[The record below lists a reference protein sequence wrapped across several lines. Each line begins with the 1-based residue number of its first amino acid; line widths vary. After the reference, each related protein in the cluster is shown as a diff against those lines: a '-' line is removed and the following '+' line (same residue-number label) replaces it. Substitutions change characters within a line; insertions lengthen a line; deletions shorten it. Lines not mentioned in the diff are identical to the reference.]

1 MKIRN
6 YLKILRTRRGISQA
20 ELARRLGKSRQAV
33 NGFES
38 DSYVPSMDV
47 ATEIAE
53 ILNVP
58 ISTLFSPEEAT
69 SMMHVP
75 IALIANCESEDQ
87 RLVLGDRLSEL
98 FPTDRLQT
106 VVRAREG
113 SSPRWDW
120 DPKGERTDGKP
131 GIAIACETQRQ
142 FDEFQGW
149 LRDNG
154 CNSIDCGIGM
164 DRFPTIAY
172 FAADWKYA
180 RERLSQWEPETAT
193 TQAPTRL
200 AMDEIEVDEETA
212 SLIEKGL
219 NDAHAEALAFSHKCY
234 TFFGHKEYGD
244 HHAKMAA
251 DILEL
256 RKKLKKG
263 SRVIRWSSDYSLL
276 TQSMFAA
283 EVKARN
289 DHNMD
294 LAKKYHLAQKL
305 IEDQVN

>member
-1 MKIRN
+1 VKIKN
-6 YLKILRTRRGISQA
+6 YLKILRTRRGISQS
-20 ELARRLGKSRQAV
+20 ELAKRLSKTRQAV
-33 NGFES
+33 HGFES

-58 ISTLFSPEEAT
+58 ISTLFSPAEAS

-75 IALIANCESEDQ
+75 IALIANCDSNSQ
-87 RLVLGDRLSEL
+87 RNDLGKRLQEL
-98 FPTDRLQT
+98 FPSDRLQP

-113 SSPRWDW
+113 SCPRWDW

-131 GIAIACETQRQ
+131 GIAIACNTQRQ
-142 FDEFQGW
+142 FDEFQNW
-149 LRDNG
+149 LHDNG
-154 CNSIDCGIGM
+154 CKSIDCGIGM

-172 FAADWKYA
+172 FAADWKHA
-180 RERLSQWEPETAT
+180 REGLSTWEPEGDSVSS
-193 TQAPTRL
+193 PTP
-200 AMDEIEVDEETA
+200 AIDEIYVDQETT

-219 NDAHAEALAFSHKCY
+219 LDAHAEAIAFANKCY
-234 TFFGHKEYGD
+234 TVFGQKDYGD
-244 HHAKMAA
+244 HHSKMAVE
-251 DILEL
+251 ILEL
-256 RKKLKKG
+256 RKKLKNG
-263 SRVIRWSSDYSLL
+263 FRVIRWSSDYSLL

-294 LAKKYHLAQKL
+294 LAKKYHLAQKV
-305 IEDQVN
+305 IEDQTK

>member
-20 ELARRLGKSRQAV
+20 ELARRLNKSRQAV
-33 NGFES
+33 NGFEA

-69 SMMHVP
+69 SMMYVP
-75 IALIANCESEDQ
+75 IALIADCESDAQ
-87 RLVLGDRLSEL
+87 RQDLGKRLQQL

-113 SSPRWDW
+113 SAPRWDW
-120 DPKGERTDGKP
+120 DPQGERTDGKP
-131 GIAIACETQRQ
+131 GIAIACDTQRQ

-154 CNSIDCGIGM
+154 YNSIDCGIGM
-164 DRFPTIAY
+164 DRFPTMAY

-180 RERLSQWEPETAT
+180 RERLSAWEPEA
-193 TQAPTRL
+193 ASGLPPTP
-200 AMDEIEVDEETA
+200 AIDEIVVNEETA
-212 SLIEKGL
+212 ALIEKGL
-219 NDAHAEALAFSHKCY
+219 LDAHAEATAFSHKCH
-234 TFFGHKEYGD
+234 TLFGHKEYGD
-244 HHAKMAA
+244 HYSKMAGE
-251 DILEL
+251 ILDL

-263 SRVIRWSSDYSLL
+263 FRVVRWSSDYSLL

-294 LAKKYHLAQKL
+294 LAKKYHLAQKA
-305 IEDQVN
+305 IEDQVS